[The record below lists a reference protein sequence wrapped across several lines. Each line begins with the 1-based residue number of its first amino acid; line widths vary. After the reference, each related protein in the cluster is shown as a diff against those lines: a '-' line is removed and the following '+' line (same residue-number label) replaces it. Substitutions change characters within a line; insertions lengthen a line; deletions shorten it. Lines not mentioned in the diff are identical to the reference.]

1 MPKSVTSNNHTIQ
14 HAIMSL
20 LNKQNVK
27 ARAIEV
33 AQHYAP
39 HKVRYSPRFT
49 QQLEK
54 VVDATVVQMV
64 RDQQLDKRQG
74 LYDCEW
80 AEKAIHQAER
90 VHDIY
95 QQTT

>member
-1 MPKSVTSNNHTIQ
+1 
-14 HAIMSL
+14 MSI
-20 LNKQNVK
+20 LNKQNIK

-54 VVDATVVQMV
+54 VVDAALIQMV
-64 RDQQLDKRQG
+64 KDQQLDKRQG
-74 LYDCEW
+74 LYDCPW
-80 AEKAIHQAER
+80 AQNQIDRAKR
-90 VHDIY
+90 VHEIY
-95 QQTT
+95 QTED